1 MSDYCTAFVYMY
13 TIVHNYKML
22 VGGEWTE
29 RKWKLQTKTFAVK
42 ENKNMSGRSAETGL
56 RVFVWFVGGFFK
68 SSPKNIF
75 RERERRETLI
85 SCLPITCP
93 DQGTNSQHRY
103 VP

>member
-56 RVFVWFVGGFFK
+56 FLFGLWVVFLN
-68 SSPKNIF
+68 PHPRIYLE
-75 RERERRETLI
+75 REREEK
-85 SCLPITCP
+85 
-93 DQGTNSQHRY
+93 H
-103 VP
+103 